1 MVLTSLA
8 STELRTYR
16 WKAITTRPPGNCP
29 PSAAVGIGDTPRE
42 ALDNARDRACM
53 WLPELSLSQDF
64 ETWLGSLTVERVI
77 DGHDPFLPP
86 LAPAHEPAPCQP
98 CPLVLLL
105 SAPSGPRVP
114 PSLNS
119 SVESEGP
126 EGADSPS
133 SGLPAFI
140 AVSPDWT
147 VVGWGDSP
155 DGARLDAL
163 VTCESTDL
171 LAVYQLA
178 PTSPALAAGEAA

>member
-1 MVLTSLA
+1 MLVSPVWIATS
-8 STELRTYR
+8 
-16 WKAITTRPPGNCP
+16 TRSPGNCP
-29 PSAAVGIGDTPRE
+29 PGTAVGQGNTPRE
-42 ALDNARDRACM
+42 ALDDARDCVDLWIPA
-53 WLPELSLSQDF
+53 LSQYSV
-64 ETWLGSLTVERVI
+64 ETWLRSLKVERVI
-77 DGHDPFLPP
+77 DGHAAVLPP

-105 SAPSGPRVP
+105 SAPSGPRIP

-119 SVESEGP
+119 SVEREGP

-178 PTSPALAAGEAA
+178 PTSPVLAAGEAA